1 MSLSMSPR
9 LEQRIE
15 QTLKQELRQEIRLA
29 LEQLLRLIQTL
40 KLGHKLDMK
49 RLTQFQERV
58 ASLDQSDYRGF
69 IHKLSNEGASSLR
82 ELADAFIGVG
92 QRHEQL
98 RGLTKFGSHLA
109 NRAESMEQESYKPDN
124 FGIGLR
130 MALCVRNTQ
139 EAPVPRGMY
148 GTPENLEALLE
159 MYPQSAPDGT
169 LRWILAGGWAVE
181 LLTSVPLRDHH
192 DIDTLLLTKRPRFL
206 DTDQIN
212 SDDYFGVISCTD
224 DFVVRYC
231 CQGAPWTWNGMTY
244 RLMVLRPE
252 FLFCSK
258 FLKPPREKDWDDVVE
273 LAKKFSK
280 TWNLLLIRR
289 LIDRNSCRFKRGKE
303 LLGILR
309 SRDPETIIEK
319 LRPFH
324 TD

>member
-9 LEQRIE
+9 LEQRIK

-40 KLGHKLDMK
+40 QLGQKLDMA
-49 RLTQFQERV
+49 RLLQFQERV
-58 ASLDQSDYRGF
+58 TTLDAADYRGL
-69 IHKLSNEGASSLR
+69 IRKLSDEGGGNLR
-82 ELADAFIGVG
+82 ELAHAFTGVA
-92 QRHEQL
+92 QRHDQL
-98 RGLTKFGSHLA
+98 RELAKFGTHLA
-109 NRAESMEQESYKPDN
+109 SRAESMERESYKPEH

-130 MALCVRNTQ
+130 MALRLRHKL
-139 EAPVPRGMY
+139 EEPVPHGIS
-148 GTPENLEALLE
+148 GTPENLETLLE

-181 LLTSVPLRDHH
+181 LLTGAHLRDHH

-206 DTDQIN
+206 DTDHIK

-224 DFVVRYC
+224 DFVTGYC
-231 CQGAPWTWNGMTY
+231 CQGVPWVWNGKTY
-244 RLMVLRPE
+244 YLMVMRPE

-258 FLKPPREKDWDDVVE
+258 FLKSPRDKDWDDVVQ
-273 LAKKFSK
+273 LVQGFSK

-289 LIDRNSCRFKRGKE
+289 LIDRNSCRFRRGKE

-309 SRDPETIIEK
+309 SRDPEAILK
-319 LRPFH
+319 LLRPFH